1 MLFKTFLQTLP
12 VLMAYLPLGIAFGI
26 LFSTLQVA
34 WYFGILIAIFV
45 FTAAGQFLLISLL
58 SINAGLLEIGIA
70 SFLLNIRHM
79 FYSLAITPQIKNFG
93 LSKYYILFGLTDET
107 FALVKTYQQEQN
119 LQEQNLSLKAL
130 QKHYI
135 TITFF
140 NHMYWVVGCA
150 LGVFIGKHLE
160 FTPKGIEFS
169 LTALFSVLTLS
180 LLQNSPNKI
189 PFIIALGI
197 GIVGLFLFP
206 SEQFLLFSLLCGIF
220 VLLIGKKWIYRG

>member
-119 LQEQNLSLKAL
+119 LSLKAL

>member
-26 LFSTLQVA
+26 LFSTLQIA

-58 SINAGLLEIGIA
+58 SLNTGLLEIGIA

-79 FYSLAITPQIKNFG
+79 FYSLAIIPQIKDFG
-93 LSKYYILFGLTDET
+93 LGKYYILFGLSDET
-107 FALVKTYQQEQN
+107 FALLKTYQQEQN

-135 TITFF
+135 TITFL

-160 FTPKGIEFS
+160 FIPKGIEFS

-197 GIVGLFLFP
+197 GVVGLFFFP

-220 VLLIGKKWIYRG
+220 VLLVGKKWIYRG